1 MKTFDYDAIRLLPKK
16 SILKSRRDADTT
28 VKLGNHTF
36 NLPVMP
42 ANMET
47 VIDQSLAE
55 WLSSRDYFYVM
66 HRFNPQSRFDFVRS
80 MQEKGLI
87 ASISLGITDDE
98 YDLIDR
104 FESAE
109 ISPEYITIDVAHA
122 HSDYVFK
129 MVAYIK
135 KKLPNT
141 FLIVGNM
148 GTPEAIVEAE
158 ATGAD
163 ATKVGIG
170 PGKACI
176 TKDKTGFGTNGWQL
190 AALAQCAQ
198 VATKPIIADGGIR
211 HHGDIAKSI
220 RFGATM
226 VMIGSMFAGHDETPG
241 DLIQENGKKYKA
253 YYGSA
258 SAQQKGNDHNV
269 EGRSLLVDYKG
280 PLENTLRA
288 MKEDLASAISYAG
301 GSTVS
306 SLKTVD
312 YVVLTDY

>member
-1 MKTFDYDAIRLLPKK
+1 MKTFDYDTVRLLPKK
-16 SILKSRRDADTT
+16 SILKSRRDADTS
-28 VKLGNHTF
+28 VQLGQHTF
-36 NLPVMP
+36 RIPVMP

-47 VIDQSLAE
+47 VIDQNLAE
-55 WLSSRDYFYVM
+55 WLSARGYFYVM
-66 HRFNPQSRFDFVRS
+66 HRFNPNQRFDFVQS
-80 MQEKGLI
+80 MQKKGLI
-87 ASISLGITDDE
+87 ASISLGITEDE
-98 YDLIDR
+98 YQLIDL
-104 FESAE
+104 FNSKN
-109 ISPEYITIDVAHA
+109 ITPEYITIDVAHG
-122 HSDYVFK
+122 HSDYVFQ

-135 KKLPNT
+135 EKLPET

-158 ATGAD
+158 AAGAD

-190 AALAQCAQ
+190 AALSQCAQ

-241 DLIQENGKKYKA
+241 EIIEKNGKAYKA

-258 SAQQKGNDHNV
+258 SARQKGNEHNV
-269 EGRSLLVDYKG
+269 EGQSLLVEYRG
-280 PLENTLRA
+280 PLEKTLKA
-288 MKEDLASAISYAG
+288 MEEDLSSAISYAG
-301 GSTVS
+301 GKSLT